1 LRREYRTSVLV
12 QMVVVAVLAAAMI
25 GLGVQSFV
33 LLQRLRASAI
43 GPVAWGIPAL
53 AGLLALVILR
63 RFLRL
68 LADFRRLGRD

>member
-1 LRREYRTSVLV
+1 
-12 QMVVVAVLAAAMI
+12 MVVVGILFAAMI

-33 LLQRLRASAI
+33 LLQRLRSSAV
-43 GPVAWGIPAL
+43 GPVAWAIPAL

-68 LADFRRLGRD
+68 LGDYRRMGRD